1 MSDQKDL
8 ERLAE
13 LIESER
19 GGFSLTYELTG
30 WKSQKVRG
38 FMEGLD
44 RAAEIVREFA
54 GDLID

>member
-1 MSDQKDL
+1 MPDQTDL

-44 RAAEIVREFA
+44 RAAEIVRNWAA
-54 GDLID
+54 GVVE